1 MRRNFTRILVPTD
14 FGAPSDAALDLAKTM
29 AATSGASL
37 HLLHVLE
44 DPFMTS
50 VFATEFQALPPADL
64 REKWLERART
74 WLNEQ
79 LTPAEQASF
88 RSTELVVP
96 GPPAQTIVDYA
107 KANDIDLIVMGTH
120 GRRGVKHLL
129 MGSVAERVVRAAA
142 CPVLTVRDHGD
153 VRTVTPATTSAVV

>member
-1 MRRNFTRILVPTD
+1 MTRNFRRILVPTD
-14 FGAPSDAALDLAKTM
+14 FGAPSNAALGLAKTM
-29 AATSGASL
+29 AAMSGASL

-44 DPFMTS
+44 NPFMTS
-50 VFATEFQALPPADL
+50 AFATEFQALPPADL
-64 REKWLERART
+64 RQKWRESART

-96 GPPAQTIVDYA
+96 GPPARTIVDYA

-120 GRRGVKHLL
+120 GRSGVKHLL
-129 MGSVAERVVRAAA
+129 LGSVSERVVRTAA
-142 CPVLTVRDHGD
+142 CPVLTVRDYGV
-153 VRTVTPATTSAVV
+153 VRTATVESMSAVA